1 MIDIAQ
7 QMGGGVIDTTGI
19 TQVIENMLSFFV
31 LNMYTLCNSFETT
44 KAHIGIYL
52 RAKYELSS
60 FDATLLSKLICHREV
75 KYLKKI
81 LQSSTKSVDEWNVI
95 PQREHVEYRKA
106 QVFDEK
112 IQKID
117 GESKRKK
124 RKVVVKE
131 PEPLADYFPNDF
143 EAYVK
148 SNPRS
153 GRMFIYRHR
162 DY

>member
-1 MIDIAQ
+1 
-7 QMGGGVIDTTGI
+7 
-19 TQVIENMLSFFV
+19 
-31 LNMYTLCNSFETT
+31 
-44 KAHIGIYL
+44 
-52 RAKYELSS
+52 
-60 FDATLLSKLICHREV
+60 
-75 KYLKKI
+75 LKKI
-81 LQSSTKSVDEWNVI
+81 LQSSTKNFDEWNVFL
-95 PQREHVEYRKA
+95 QREHLEYRKA

-117 GESKRKK
+117 EESKRKK

-153 GRMFIYRHR
+153 GRMFIYRHMMLETIETR
-162 DY
+162 NTQIEKMSEPERKARRKRLGMK